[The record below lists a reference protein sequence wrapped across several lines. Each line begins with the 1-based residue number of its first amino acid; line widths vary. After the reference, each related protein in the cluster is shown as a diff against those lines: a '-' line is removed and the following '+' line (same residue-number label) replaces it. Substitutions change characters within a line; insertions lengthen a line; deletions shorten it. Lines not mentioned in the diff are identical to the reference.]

1 MTNSDLTPLDTIRGQ
16 AHEILDRARNDAE
29 FLSQLQSD
37 PQATLRSAGFSED
50 GLIDFGLEVG
60 DADEIRGYGYQC
72 DRISCI
78 ISWCWYIP
86 VTNIRVNP

>member
-1 MTNSDLTPLDTIRGQ
+1 MTHTGQTTLDSVRGQ

-29 FLSQLQSD
+29 FLTQLRSD

-50 GLIDFGLEVG
+50 GVIDFGREVG
-60 DADEIRGYGYQC
+60 DADEIRGYAFQC

-86 VTNIRVNP
+86 LTNIRVNP

>member
-1 MTNSDLTPLDTIRGQ
+1 MANADQTTLDSVRGQ
-16 AHEILDRARNDAE
+16 AHEILDRARHDAE
-29 FLSQLQSD
+29 FLTQLKAD

-60 DADEIRGYGYQC
+60 EADEVRGYYMC

-86 VTNIRVNP
+86 LTNVRQTP

>member
-1 MTNSDLTPLDTIRGQ
+1 MANSDRTPLDTIRGQ

-37 PQATLRSAGFSED
+37 PQATLRSAGFSDD
-50 GLIDFGLEVG
+50 GVIDFGLEVG
-60 DADEIRGYGYQC
+60 EADEVSGYYAC
-72 DRISCI
+72 DRYSCI